1 MILSETLET
10 LLAGNDLSR
19 EATVAV
25 MRQIMGGQATP
36 AQVAGFLIA
45 LRAKGETVEEIAG
58 GAQVMRE
65 LATPVQVDP
74 SLQDSLVDT
83 CGTGGDASGLFNVST
98 ASAFVVAAA
107 GGRVAKHGNRSVSSK
122 SGSADVLEA
131 AGVALNLP
139 PEAVAQCV
147 HELGVGFM
155 FAPNHHAA
163 MKHAIGPRREL
174 GVRTIFNLLGP
185 LTNPAS
191 APNQVLGVF
200 DGKWCEPLA
209 EVLGTMG
216 SRHVVVV
223 ASHDG
228 LDEMSPVALTKVVEY
243 KQGKFLRHTVD
254 PAEFDM
260 NYTSLAPVQVAD
272 AKASLALIEQALGGA
287 RGQAFDTIALN
298 AGAAIYAAGLADTFA
313 GGVARAQDVLSS
325 GEALKRL
332 RSLATLSQKLAPA
345 T

>member
-1 MILSETLET
+1 MTLRETLEH
-10 LLAGNDLSR
+10 LLAGQDLSR
-19 EATVAV
+19 EVTVAV
-25 MRQIMGGQATP
+25 MRQIMGGEATP

-45 LRAKGETVEEIAG
+45 LRAKGETVDEIAG

-65 LATPVQVDP
+65 LATPVTLPAEIQAK
-74 SLQDSLVDT
+74 LVDT

-107 GGRVAKHGNRSVSSK
+107 GGFVAKHGNRSVSSQ

-131 AGVALNLP
+131 AGVRLDLA
-139 PEAVAQCV
+139 PEAVARCV
-147 HELGVGFM
+147 EDVGVGFM

-174 GVRTIFNLLGP
+174 GVRTVFNLLGP
-185 LTNPAS
+185 LTNPAG

-228 LDEMSPVALTKVVEY
+228 LDEMSPAALTKVVEF

-260 NYTSLAPVQVAD
+260 QHDGLAAVQVPD
-272 AKASLALIEQALGGA
+272 AAASLALIEQALAGTRGA
-287 RGQAFDTIALN
+287 AYDTVALN
-298 AGAAIYAAGLADTFA
+298 AGAAIYACELAKTFA
-313 GGVARAQDVLSS
+313 DGVHRAQAILDS
-325 GEALKRL
+325 GEALERL
-332 RSLATLSQKLAPA
+332 RALAALSQTL
-345 T
+345 